1 MKVDTRGD
9 DTTNLKGKP
18 HYQDD
23 AGVSKDLQDGEY
35 YRNAAS
41 DDEVLLFTRCL
52 TYFPVNMLK
61 EKDKYIWVVLYIR
74 KNKDLFYNRR
84 ALKVRNIMMLKE
96 GIFLK
101 ISDVHVIKK
110 ILSDHK
116 QEMKILN
123 NKRLEDMKLQF
134 DMKLCMR
141 E

>member
-1 MKVDTRGD
+1 
-9 DTTNLKGKP
+9 
-18 HYQDD
+18 
-23 AGVSKDLQDGEY
+23 
-35 YRNAAS
+35 
-41 DDEVLLFTRCL
+41 
-52 TYFPVNMLK
+52 MLK

-123 NKRLEDMKLQF
+123 NKRHEDMKL
-134 DMKLCMR
+134 
-141 E
+141 

>member
-1 MKVDTRGD
+1 
-9 DTTNLKGKP
+9 
-18 HYQDD
+18 
-23 AGVSKDLQDGEY
+23 
-35 YRNAAS
+35 
-41 DDEVLLFTRCL
+41 
-52 TYFPVNMLK
+52 MLK

-101 ISDVHVIKK
+101 LSDVDVIKK

-123 NKRLEDMKLQF
+123 NKRLEDMKV
-134 DMKLCMR
+134 
-141 E
+141 